1 MFRVNPGRENSIK
14 EIKPWDGEEGGW
26 GGLGKVFP
34 ALYTKRQLNRR
45 DFAKEEAVR
54 QCKWLVVR
62 SSAAR
67 GKRYGF
73 DVISFRPG
81 KVAKGL
87 LK

>member
-1 MFRVNPGRENSIK
+1 MGWRR
-14 EIKPWDGEEGGW
+14 GG
-26 GGLGKVFP
+26 GGLGKVSP
-34 ALYTKRQLNRR
+34 ALYTERQQNRR

-54 QCKWLVVR
+54 QCKFLVVR

-87 LK
+87 PK